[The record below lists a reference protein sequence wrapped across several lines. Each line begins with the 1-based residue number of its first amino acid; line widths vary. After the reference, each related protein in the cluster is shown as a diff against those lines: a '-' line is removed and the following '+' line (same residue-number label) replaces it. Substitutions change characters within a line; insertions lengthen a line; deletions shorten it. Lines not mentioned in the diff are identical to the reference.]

1 METTTVSKN
10 SVSFGLALAITCVI
24 NSVIVVAKEKSDA
37 VMDGM
42 KKITGHH
49 WITHTVIVLAVFAIF
64 AWVFGRAN
72 GGKGTALTIGRLI
85 GTVVSGVVLGGLIIA
100 GFYLFAD

>member
-1 METTTVSKN
+1 MDPTSLSKA
-10 SVSFGLALAITCVI
+10 SISFGLSLAIT
-24 NSVIVVAKEKSDA
+24 SVLNAIIVAVKEKSPT

-49 WITHTVIVLAVFAIF
+49 WTTHVLLVLALFVGFAL
-64 AWVFGRAN
+64 VFGALN
-72 GGKGTALTIGRLI
+72 GGKGKAITAGKLI
-85 GTVVSGVVLGGLIIA
+85 GTIVSGVVVAGLIIV